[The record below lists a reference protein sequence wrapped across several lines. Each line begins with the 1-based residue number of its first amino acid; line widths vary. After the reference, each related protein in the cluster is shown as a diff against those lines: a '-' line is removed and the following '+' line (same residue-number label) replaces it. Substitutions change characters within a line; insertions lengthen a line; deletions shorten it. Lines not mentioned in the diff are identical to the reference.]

1 MTGVVA
7 DEKLSRGLYPKE
19 SWRLHPWAR
28 SEGLGGETSGGRR
41 GQAGTDTALGCS
53 QLKTHVQPQ
62 TDTPIWNQILT
73 FRIQV
78 LLFCHTLA
86 HPPAERRGCLGVCG
100 VGVVW
105 MESRACEAQR
115 GWGWGVALTDREH
128 REARDIIQ
136 RTLLERSE
144 P

>member
-1 MTGVVA
+1 VRVT
-7 DEKLSRGLYPKE
+7 LSVFVSLCVCD
-19 SWRLHPWAR
+19 SL
-28 SEGLGGETSGGRR
+28 SM
-41 GQAGTDTALGCS
+41 C
-53 QLKTHVQPQ
+53 V
-62 TDTPIWNQILT
+62 
-73 FRIQV
+73 
-78 LLFCHTLA
+78 LFCHTLA
-86 HPPAERRGCLGVCG
+86 HPPAERRGCWGVCG